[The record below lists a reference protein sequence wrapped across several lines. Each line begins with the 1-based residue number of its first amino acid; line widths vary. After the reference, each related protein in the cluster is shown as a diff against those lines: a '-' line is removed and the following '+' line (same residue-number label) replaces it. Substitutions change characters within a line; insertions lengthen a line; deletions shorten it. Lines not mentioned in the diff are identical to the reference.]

1 MGRGS
6 PAPAHRRTRLVR
18 INRPGTR
25 VQGRSWSRSRPIRR
39 CPSAPEIQRIPP
51 RTSWTPRRAPPV
63 AGSSLSRLAPNRS
76 RVSRQ
81 LRGAGRGVA
90 TPGRGGH
97 AVEHGVAPPGGHAW
111 HPGQC
116 SGQPPLS
123 GVSRARPP
131 SPPSA
136 ATLMLPLV
144 LEAAQADS
152 GSRQRHPVSQ
162 FSHSRVA
169 PRRRAGRPGRHGAA
183 RPYQPRRAAGS
194 DGSGSRSPHSQAHP
208 LLPLCARSR
217 CSLWTTR
224 APSCPPRRL
233 GQPGAG

>member
-1 MGRGS
+1 MKCRATECACIS
-6 PAPAHRRTRLVR
+6 TFLLKALV
-18 INRPGTR
+18 
-25 VQGRSWSRSRPIRR
+25 
-39 CPSAPEIQRIPP
+39 
-51 RTSWTPRRAPPV
+51 
-63 AGSSLSRLAPNRS
+63 S

-123 GVSRARPP
+123 RVSREQPP

-152 GSRQRHPVSQ
+152 GSRQRHPVGPLG
-162 FSHSRVA
+162 HSEGSA
-169 PRRRAGRPGRHGAA
+169 EATGR
-183 RPYQPRRAAGS
+183 
-194 DGSGSRSPHSQAHP
+194 
-208 LLPLCARSR
+208 
-217 CSLWTTR
+217 
-224 APSCPPRRL
+224 
-233 GQPGAG
+233 

>member
-1 MGRGS
+1 MAVSS
-6 PAPAHRRTRLVR
+6 P
-18 INRPGTR
+18 
-25 VQGRSWSRSRPIRR
+25 
-39 CPSAPEIQRIPP
+39 
-51 RTSWTPRRAPPV
+51 
-63 AGSSLSRLAPNRS
+63 SRLAPNRS

-81 LRGAGRGVA
+81 LRGTGRGVA

-123 GVSRARPP
+123 GVSREQPP

-169 PRRRAGRPGRHGAA
+169 PRRRAGRPRRHGAA
-183 RPYQPRRAAGS
+183 RPHQPRRCRRVGGRVIPPALDHPAGAA
-194 DGSGSRSPHSQAHP
+194 RTAPATAP
-208 LLPLCARSR
+208 LPAALARN
-217 CSLWTTR
+217 T
-224 APSCPPRRL
+224 PRRRTYAFSRKFL
-233 GQPGAG
+233 GLNDLRGLIRPSSASQDRADRGGRSTTTWNCLVSIPRQSRRL